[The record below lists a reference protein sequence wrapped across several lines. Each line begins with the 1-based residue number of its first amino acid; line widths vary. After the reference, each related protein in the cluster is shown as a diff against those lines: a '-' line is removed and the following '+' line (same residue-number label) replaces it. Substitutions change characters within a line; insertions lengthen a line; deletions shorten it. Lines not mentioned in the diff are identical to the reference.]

1 MAQRYH
7 KKKLP
12 QSNNCL
18 ICSESF
24 DEERYPVAPECGHVL
39 CCKCYALT
47 KSKCPFC
54 RRPSNESIRLY
65 NDAETDSLASDIQNL
80 SIEPDIQELSSML
93 LCTKNTEI
101 RKLNQDK
108 YRWNNIKINVTPLRG
123 NPYCLTV
130 KESDTV
136 ASLKVKIK
144 GREGVP
150 ESGVTIY
157 LNDFLFQS

>member
-65 NDAETDSLASDIQNL
+65 NDAETDSLASDIQSL
-80 SIEPDIQELSSML
+80 SIEPEIQELSSMYEK
-93 LCTKNTEI
+93 CWNKEIKSRKN
-101 RKLNQDK
+101 
-108 YRWNNIKINVTPLRG
+108 RWNNVKINVTPLRG

-150 ESGVTIY
+150 ESGVT
-157 LNDFLFQS
+157 N